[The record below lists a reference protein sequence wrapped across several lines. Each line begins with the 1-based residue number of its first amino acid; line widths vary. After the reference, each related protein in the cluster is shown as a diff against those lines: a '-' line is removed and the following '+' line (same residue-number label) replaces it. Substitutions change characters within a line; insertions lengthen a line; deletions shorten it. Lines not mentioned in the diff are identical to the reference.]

1 MKGSR
6 KLIGSKLRFKV
17 ARILTIKTK
26 PYFHFLPVAF
36 PSQVETLKFL
46 FKYHENE
53 AKEG

>member
-1 MKGSR
+1 MIGQ
-6 KLIGSKLRFKV
+6 KLQFKE
-17 ARILTIKTK
+17 AKMLPFKTK
-26 PYFHFLPVAF
+26 SYFHFLLVAF